1 MGIGLAVAG
10 VVEGVMPFTTSPLS
24 FSIIPLCHQS
34 ERLQIKVENNDDTR
48 MSNFLDVI

>member
-1 MGIGLAVAG
+1 MGIGLALAG
-10 VVEGVMPFTTSPLS
+10 VVVGVMPCTTSPFS
-24 FSIIPLCHQS
+24 FSIISLCQQS